1 MIMIAALPPSAKANT
16 TGLQG
21 NNRVDLDE
29 RVLTGL
35 VPNATEQAALARGKA
50 LQSEGA
56 TLRAIASIWVDEF
69 SLKKFD
75 VNSVRRILDRT

>member
-1 MIMIAALPPSAKANT
+1 
-16 TGLQG
+16 
-21 NNRVDLDE
+21 
-29 RVLTGL
+29 VLTGL

-56 TLRAIASIWVDEF
+56 TPRAIASIWADEF

-75 VNSVRRILDRT
+75 VNSVRRILNRT

>member
-1 MIMIAALPPSAKANT
+1 
-16 TGLQG
+16 
-21 NNRVDLDE
+21 
-29 RVLTGL
+29 VLTGL

-56 TLRAIASIWVDEF
+56 TPSRDRLDLGDEF